1 MLAKVLLIIAMWLTP
16 CQHQYFAT
24 KTIPVFSTRT
34 GQGLFYAIRVVEE
47 TCIHC
52 GHTKWFGRDKVK

>member
-24 KTIPVFSTRT
+24 KTIPAFPTRSEN
-34 GQGLFYAIRVVEE
+34 GFYACRVVEE